1 MRPLE
6 RGRGGGADGA
16 QGMGLWL
23 ELNHRCG
30 KGEGSPLP
38 RTLLPLTMVSAVQ
51 LCMDCVRKS
60 KSWCGSVPFTV
71 TQRG

>member
-6 RGRGGGADGA
+6 RGRGGGADRA

-38 RTLLPLTMVSAVQ
+38 RTLLSLTMVSAVQ

-60 KSWCGSVPFTV
+60 KSGVALSLS
-71 TQRG
+71 Q